1 VHGNSAW
8 KCIKEGKVVRKK
20 GKEDCVGCDVVH
32 VYMHEYERE
41 KPRM

>member
-1 VHGNSAW
+1 MEKKIMLVVMHVVYLCCV
-8 KCIKEGKVVRKK
+8 CI
-20 GKEDCVGCDVVH
+20 VVH